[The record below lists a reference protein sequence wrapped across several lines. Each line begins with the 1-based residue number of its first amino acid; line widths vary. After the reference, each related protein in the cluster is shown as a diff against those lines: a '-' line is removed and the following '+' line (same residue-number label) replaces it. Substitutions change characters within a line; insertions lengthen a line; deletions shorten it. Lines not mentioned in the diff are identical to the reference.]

1 MINLLLIQLQ
11 IVKFLD
17 RDEAVAGKWSF
28 VERLHGRLLKYWSS
42 VIGDILSNP
51 AVTSAHCA
59 VHSSAVQWRERKVQI
74 GLSTVQWRSQLKWMT
89 ASTERGE
96 TGKYCDQPA
105 LGYCDQCNQMLSSSS
120 ALWLKCQVHLYG
132 RSQALDSCLLRWK
145 MQQI

>member
-1 MINLLLIQLQ
+1 MVTTSLIVTKRLRKGVSLKALIILLLIHVQ

-51 AVTSAHCA
+51 AHCA
-59 VHSSAVQWRERKVQI
+59 QCTVQWREREKCKLVS
-74 GLSTVQWRSQLKWMT
+74 LVCSSTVQRSQLKWMT

-96 TGKYCDQPA
+96 TGKCCDQPA
-105 LGYCDQCNQMLSSSS
+105 LGHCDQYIAIQCSP
-120 ALWLKCQVHLYG
+120 VHF
-132 RSQALDSCLLRWK
+132 D
-145 MQQI
+145 

>member
-1 MINLLLIQLQ
+1 MIILLLIHVQ

-51 AVTSAHCA
+51 AHCA
-59 VHSSAVQWRERKVQI
+59 QCTVQWREREKCKLVS
-74 GLSTVQWRSQLKWMT
+74 LVCSSTVQWSQLKWMT

-96 TGKYCDQPA
+96 TGKCCDQPA
-105 LGYCDQCNQMLSSSS
+105 LLGHCDQYNQMLSCLIT
-120 ALWLKCQVHLYG
+120 LWLKCQEYLYG
-132 RSQALDSCLLRWK
+132 QSQALDSCLVRWK

>member
-1 MINLLLIQLQ
+1 MKALIILLLIHVQ

-59 VHSSAVQWRERKVQI
+59 LHSSAVEREK
-74 GLSTVQWRSQLKWMT
+74 
-89 ASTERGE
+89 
-96 TGKYCDQPA
+96 
-105 LGYCDQCNQMLSSSS
+105 S
-120 ALWLKCQVHLYG
+120 ANWSLHCAVEEPIEV
-132 RSQALDSCLLRWK
+132 DDC
-145 MQQI
+145 